1 MDMRNICIHGI
12 KGLVSLV
19 LIFGTSLSAAVLSTG
34 CRKEKPATELS
45 VGAESDEREENVIEG
60 GDTVYPDQAVTYV
73 YDIDGNRYGVV
84 EIGDLLWMN
93 GNLKTTRLCDGTPID
108 WKFSDV
114 SWAQSSSMEVGDPQA
129 CYYGFADEDTV
140 GKGVFYS
147 WSTVKTGKICPSGW
161 RVPSR
166 EEWLAM
172 REFAGGEYEAGL
184 HLKTTEGWLNA
195 EGESKAQWQGDDI
208 FGFHAIPSGYV
219 DDRGSFDHIQG
230 GYGSESLAYYWS
242 SSEYSEI
249 RSYYFAIYYMAP
261 NLKEETSTVINFG
274 MSVRCVRDK

>member
-60 GDTVYPDQAVTYV
+60 GDTVYPALSEV
-73 YDIDGNRYGVV
+73 YDVDGNRYGVV
-84 EIGDLLWMN
+84 EIGDLLWMSE
-93 GNLKTTRLCDGTPID
+93 NLKTTRLCDGTPLD
-108 WKFSDV
+108 LVEDAD
-114 SWAQSSSMEVGDPQA
+114 SWARSGGMESGDPRVCHYVYDGSDA
-129 CYYGFADEDTV
+129 S
-140 GKGVFYS
+140 GKGMFYS
-147 WSTVKTGKICPSGW
+147 WSAVKTGKICPEGW

-172 REFAGGEYEAGL
+172 RDFAGGELQAGV
-184 HLKTTEGWLNA
+184 HLKTTGGWLNA
-195 EGESKAQWQGDDI
+195 AGESRPEWQGDDI

-219 DDRGSFDHIQG
+219 DEKGAFDHTG
-230 GYGSESLAYYWS
+230 LGYGSESVAYYWS
-242 SSEYSEI
+242 SSESTEI
-249 RSYYFAIYYMAP
+249 RPYYFTIYYMAP
-261 NLKEETSTVINFG
+261 NLKEETSTVVSYG